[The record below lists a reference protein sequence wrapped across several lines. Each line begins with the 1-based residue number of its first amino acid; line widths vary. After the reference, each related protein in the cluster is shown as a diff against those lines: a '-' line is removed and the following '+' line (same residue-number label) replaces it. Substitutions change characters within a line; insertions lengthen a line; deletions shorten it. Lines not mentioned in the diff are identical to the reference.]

1 MILGLDSYNNLETP
15 AYVLCKPNNDRIGVL
30 YCTEKKHTI
39 KFNDYDEISFTTYL
53 NIDGKANSLYEK
65 VNELMHIELP
75 DIGRFVIG
83 DISIQSEGTQHE
95 YKECTAISEEVLLA
109 QKYLELFTINMG
121 TTESIDGVS
130 FCNLLQPNQSLLH
143 LVLEKCP
150 DWTIGHID
158 NELYTMQRCFEVDR
172 QDVYSFLTTDVS
184 KAFEC
189 IFEFDTINYKINVYK
204 EKNVGEDTNIHIS
217 YSNLAKNVSISSSTD
232 DIKTCLK
239 LIGADD
245 LNVREVNMGYDSI
258 YNIDYFHSLEYMSQG
273 LYDAFS
279 TWKELWN
286 SKVDDYE
293 ELVVQYQKFYTDIH
307 HLESVKMPED
317 PESKD
322 WTLYGLNPLKEK
334 LAANEQK
341 QAVMIKAGQGETT
354 HRDYKT
360 IYLPCYNEIQ
370 ALKAQITVVESEI
383 TELKEK
389 QDVVGKQMR
398 EIADLVDMKNNFTQ
412 EQLNELTK
420 YIRED
425 ELSSDN
431 YVVTDIM
438 TDSERMDMLHDLLKY
453 GQEEL
458 AKKSVPTLD
467 FSMDM
472 LNIYAIPEFQKNVD
486 KFYPGN
492 YIYVTLRDDYSAK
505 LRLLTMDINYLDKND
520 FSVTFGNIA
529 KLKGN
534 KLFQDVTKALNL
546 ASAAATS
553 VSFNSSS
560 WNSANKNST
569 AISDALQSG
578 LLSAGQRLETTESDV
593 IIDNRG
599 ITIKNN
605 PNSKYAND
613 VIFLG
618 GGQIV
623 FSDDGLKTIKTA
635 LGRVQYTKS
644 GTTYDDFGLLAQFV
658 IAGFIGGSVIEGNEI
673 NNGNGTFKVDPNG
686 NLIATSA
693 TIKGTIKADEG
704 YIGGENGFTI
714 KTGKMYSGSKS
725 TFSSANAG
733 VYIGTDGISL
743 GKNSPFK
750 VDSDG
755 NLTAKSGTI
764 GGAKISGN
772 SISSTNWT
780 LNSSGVAS
788 LKGAYINGVAVN
800 SSFGSIGYNG
810 TNTWGNF
817 SGNSYYGSSAS
828 SPFSGGCV
836 SHIQS
841 ISADYIY
848 ANYLKAIKA
857 DINEL
862 ESDYVT
868 VNKKLTAAEA
878 DISSLEADVVNVN
891 GRITA
896 TEAEI
901 GTLNAT
907 TANIKGDLNAV
918 EAQIGDLS
926 ITSGGF
932 HIAGMLVTPSSYIDA
947 DGNTLHYLKWH
958 YS

>member
-1 MILGLDSYNNLETP
+1 MILGLDSYNNLEVP
-15 AYVLCKPNNDRIGVL
+15 AYVLCKPNNDRIRSIN
-30 YCTEKKHTI
+30 CTQKKHMI

-53 NIDGKANSLYEK
+53 NIDGKKNEIYDRI
-65 VNELMHIELP
+65 NELMHVELP
-75 DIGRFVIG
+75 DIGRFVIS
-83 DISIQSEGTQHE
+83 DINVQSEGTKHE
-95 YKECTAISEEVLLA
+95 SKECTAVSEEVLLA

-130 FCNLLQPNQSLLH
+130 FCDLIQPDKSLLH
-143 LVLEKCP
+143 LVLSKCP

-158 NELYTMQRCFEVDR
+158 NELYTMQRCFEIDR

-189 IFEFDTINYKINVYK
+189 IFEFDTINHKINVYK
-204 EKNVGEDTNIHIS
+204 EKAVGEDTNIHIS
-217 YSNLAKNVSISSSTD
+217 YSNLAKNVSVSSNID

-239 LIGADD
+239 VTGADE
-245 LNVREVNMGYDSI
+245 LSIREVNMGYDSI
-258 YNIDYFHSLEYMSQG
+258 YNIDFFHSLEYMSQG

-279 TWKELWN
+279 IWKELWN
-286 SKVDDYE
+286 SKVDEYE
-293 ELVVQYQKFYTDIH
+293 ELVVQYQKYYNDIYD
-307 HLESVKMPED
+307 LQSVKMPDD

-354 HRDYKT
+354 HRDYET
-360 IYLPCYNEIQ
+360 VYLPCYNEIQ
-370 ALKAQITVVESEI
+370 AIKAQIEIVEAEI
-383 TELKEK
+383 TRLKEE
-389 QDVVGKQMR
+389 QAVYENQMG
-398 EIADLVDMKNNFTQ
+398 EIADLVDINNNFTK
-412 EQLNELTK
+412 EQMEELTK

-453 GQEEL
+453 GTEEL
-458 AKKSVPTLD
+458 GKKSVPTLE

-472 LNIYAIPEFQKNVD
+472 INIYAIPEFKKNVD

-492 YIYVTLRDDYSAK
+492 YMYVTLRDDYSVK

-520 FSVTFGNIA
+520 FSVTFGNVA

-534 KLFQDVTKALNL
+534 KLLQDVTKALDL
-546 ASAAATS
+546 ASSAATS
-553 VSFNSSS
+553 VSFNSSY
-560 WNSANKNST
+560 WNAANRDAT
-569 AISDALQSG
+569 EISDALANG
-578 LLSAGQRLETTESDV
+578 LLASGNRLETTKSDV
-593 IIDNRG
+593 VIDDRG
-599 ITIKNN
+599 ILISNN
-605 PNSKYAND
+605 PNSDYEDD
-613 VIFLG
+613 VIFIG

-623 FSDDGLKTIKTA
+623 FSDDNLKTVKTA
-635 LGRVQYTKS
+635 LGRVQYTKA

-658 IAGFIGGSVIEGNEI
+658 IAGYIGGSVIEGNEI
-673 NNGNGTFKVDPNG
+673 NNGNGTFKVDADG
-686 NLIATSA
+686 NLTATSA

-714 KTGKMYSGSKS
+714 KEGKMYSGSKS

-743 GKNSPFK
+743 GKNSPFS

-755 NLTAKSGTI
+755 NLTAKSGYI

-780 LNSSGVAS
+780 LDSSGVAT
-788 LKGAYINGVAVN
+788 LKGANINGVAVG
-800 SSFGSIGYNG
+800 STFGGLNYDL
-810 TNTWGNF
+810 
-817 SGNSYYGSSAS
+817 SGNTFYNSAS
-828 SPFSGGCV
+828 SSPFAGNCKT
-836 SHIQS
+836 HIQS

-857 DINEL
+857 DIDEI
-862 ESDYVT
+862 
-868 VNKKLTAAEA
+868 EA
-878 DISSLEADVVNVN
+878 DIVNAGKIISGVGDRVTKIEGDYITTGELNAFKVSADHIKTGTVN
-891 GRITA
+891 GRSVTWQGMNYVYDVVPEHESDDDSPIIDI
-896 TEAEI
+896 EVKRKYLY
-901 GTLNAT
+901 TLC
-907 TANIKGDLNAV
+907 
-918 EAQIGDLS
+918 S
-926 ITSGGF
+926 ITN
-932 HIAGMLVTPSSYIDA
+932 Y
-947 DGNTLHYLKWH
+947 
-958 YS
+958 